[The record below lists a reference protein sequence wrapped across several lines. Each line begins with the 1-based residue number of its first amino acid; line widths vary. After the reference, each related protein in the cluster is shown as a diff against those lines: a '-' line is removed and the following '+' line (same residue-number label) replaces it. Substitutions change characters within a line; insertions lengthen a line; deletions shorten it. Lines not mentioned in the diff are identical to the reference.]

1 MSCWSEGNKKKL
13 LVSFGLIS
21 VSILLGAHI
30 FLQNFMSERTFD
42 DEVDCPN
49 TLFKFPKLPQDE
61 YHQRVFS
68 FKHMTFSS
76 LFESGNLK
84 DIRKLKSNHYSLM
97 IGSDP
102 AGSTHHSKKK
112 NWFYFS
118 AKSKHSETQ
127 KVKFYIHN
135 LQYNWSMW
143 KNGMVPAYK
152 SAIATNNTWS
162 LLDTSNIKLIMKSKN
177 IIMQFHYNFT
187 AGEEVEFALSFPYTL
202 GQSQAFIEE
211 TRRRLLNETDIYFA
225 KETLIK
231 TNQNRNVDLLVLSSG
246 KNITKFSIP
255 KLKNLFPDR
264 NQTLAPETA
273 IKLFSKH
280 KKVVIISARVHPS
293 ETASSYMFEGFL
305 NTFLNKTQEVQEFLD
320 EHVLVMIPVL
330 NPDGVVNGFTR
341 SDVNGL
347 NLNANYKLADL
358 NTPSIYALKKMI
370 RYMNQRNGVNFYLDF
385 HSHFTKRAFFLFG
398 NPIRQKNYRRILR
411 FPFLV
416 KNNEPEFSI
425 SNSKFGSD
433 KSDESTSRKEIYKYT
448 KLKQIYTVEA
458 NYWGN
463 VEDLRMLKNKK
474 LIQNNLRIIN
484 DFKNFYRIDDFR
496 RFGEKIAKSL
506 IQNWRITHGKMRNL
520 RRNLHTEIDAY
531 YKNLARKKIRQK
543 NKVIAEASILRHNS
557 SVARLY

>member
-1 MSCWSEGNKKKL
+1 MSCWPEGNKKKL
-13 LVSFGLIS
+13 LISFFLIS
-21 VSILLGAHI
+21 VSLLLGAHF
-30 FLQNFMSERTFD
+30 FLENVLKDRLVDSES
-42 DEVDCPN
+42 ECPN
-49 TLFKFPKLPQDE
+49 SIFKISKLPQDE
-61 YHQRVFS
+61 YHQRVFP

-76 LFESGNLK
+76 LIESGNLK
-84 DIRKLKSNHYSLM
+84 DIRKLKTNHYSLM

-102 AGSTHHSKKK
+102 AGVSHHSKKK

-118 AKSKHSETQ
+118 AKSNHSKAQ

-143 KNGMVPAYK
+143 KNGMVPVYK
-152 SAIATNNTWS
+152 SALATNNTWS
-162 LLDTSNIKLIMKSKN
+162 LLDTGNVKLIMKSKN

-187 AGEEVEFALSFPYTL
+187 VGEEVSFALSFPYTL
-202 GQSQAFIEE
+202 SQSQAFIEE
-211 TRRRLLNETDIYFA
+211 TQARLANDTDIYFA

-231 TNQNRNVDLLVLSSG
+231 TNQNRNVDLVVLSSR

-264 NQTLAPETA
+264 NQTMVQETGV
-273 IKLFSKH
+273 KLFSKR
-280 KKVVIISARVHPS
+280 KKIVIVSARVHPS

-305 NTFLNKTQEVQEFLD
+305 NSFLNKTQEVQEFLN

-341 SDVNGL
+341 SDLNGL

-370 RYMNQRNGVNFYLDF
+370 RYMNQRNGVDFYLDF

-416 KNNEPEFSI
+416 KNNEPEFSL

-463 VEDLRMLKNKK
+463 VEDLRMLKSKK

-484 DFKNFYRIDDFR
+484 DFKNFYRIEDFK

-506 IQNWRITHGKMRNL
+506 IQNWRITSGKMRNL
-520 RRNLHTEIDAY
+520 RRNLHTEIDLY

-543 NKVIAEASILRHNS
+543 NKAVAEANLLRHNS
-557 SVARLY
+557 SVTRLF